1 MAELTGK
8 NKAAGQGANAV
19 SMHAGGKHRVSR
31 TIFAALA
38 WVFAACVVVQTLFA
52 GMAIFNDPVHWQKHI
67 VFVRIFEFVPFVMLI
82 AAFIG
87 RMPASLKWMS
97 FALYG
102 IVFVQYATAN
112 VPAVGAL
119 HPVMALGL
127 IILSIHIAKRAYRTI
142 RD

>member
-1 MAELTGK
+1 M
-8 NKAAGQGANAV
+8 Q
-19 SMHAGGKHRVSR
+19 AGGKDRHRVSR
-31 TIFAALA
+31 GIFTGLA
-38 WVFAACVVVQTLFA
+38 FVFAACVVVQTLFA

-67 VFVRIFEFVPFVMLI
+67 VFVRIFEFIPFAMLI

-102 IVFVQYATAN
+102 IIFVQYATAN

-127 IILSIHIAKRAYRTI
+127 IVLSMHIVRRVYRT
-142 RD
+142 